1 MAAPGHCCFSK
12 ALQHATVKAFQA
24 EGCAVGWWE
33 GEQEEERH
41 NTLQPEKRKG
51 FCIKDYVTFD
61 MPYISRSSI
70 GELTLSRAML
80 AVLTL
85 DSCC

>member
-1 MAAPGHCCFSK
+1 MAAQGHCCLFK
-12 ALQHATVKAFQA
+12 ALLHATVKALQA
-24 EGCAVGWWE
+24 GGCAVGRWE

-41 NTLQPEKRKG
+41 NTLQPEKRRG

-61 MPYISRSSI
+61 MSYISRRSLR
-70 GELTLSRAML
+70 ELTLCCVML

-85 DSCC
+85 DSYC